1 MSAPRTG
8 AGRHPAARRPATRRP
23 ATCRPAART
32 PAFKRS
38 AYEQEAEQFLAERA
52 EETYRCFA
60 GLRDRLAVAEI
71 YERHASLFA
80 RSSIDALHTLTDGG
94 GPEAARDR
102 ALLAFATDGFVD
114 HGVATLTDAI
124 ATAEA
129 TAVVIWRGEE
139 IPYRALR
146 IRISEIDGRAERN
159 ALYASYLEAEEAIN
173 PRRQERIEQIG
184 AWARQ
189 LGYADYVELVAVTR
203 GYDPDALGLA
213 ARGFLD
219 ELETQYFSALRRY
232 LARIEIEQGDASLA
246 DLWYLLRGTGWD
258 HWFDSRHLM
267 AVLDATLRGL
277 GIDLQAQA
285 GATLDVA
292 ARPNKS
298 SRAFVSV
305 VHAPRDVRLV
315 IQPNGGW
322 DDYAAAL
329 HEAGHLEHF
338 LHVDPDLPLPFR
350 VLGDQSV
357 TEGYA
362 QAFERL
368 VGEPAW
374 LVEQLGMPPEHADAF
389 ADFFAFF
396 ILERLR
402 GLVARHLHQ
411 LRLYRGGEIAVQ
423 RAHFAG
429 LMTMLTGVRHP
440 EERFLVTVDDGML
453 GGAYLRGAMLGASLT
468 DHLKPRHGETW
479 WRGEAAGDTLRR
491 AWRRG
496 QEWNAEQVVA
506 HLGYDSLD
514 WRPVVRQIRAKLIG
528 EMSGYGGPNITTRAG
543 TRKV

>member
-1 MSAPRTG
+1 MSAPRTA
-8 AGRHPAARRPATRRP
+8 AGRRPAGRRP
-23 ATCRPAART
+23 AAGRPPLRPT
-32 PAFKRS
+32 AFKRI
-38 AYEQEAEQFLAERA
+38 AYEQEAEQFLAERE
-52 EETYRCFA
+52 EETYLCFA
-60 GLRDRLAVAEI
+60 GLRDQLAVAEI
-71 YERHASLFA
+71 YERHVSLFA
-80 RSSIDALHTLTDGG
+80 RSSIDALRKLAEGE

-102 ALLAFATDGFVD
+102 ALLAFATDGFIER
-114 HGVATLTDAI
+114 GVSTLTDAI

-129 TAVVIWRGEE
+129 NAVVIWRGEE
-139 IPYRALR
+139 IRFRALR
-146 IRISEIDGRAERN
+146 GRISEIDGRAERN

-173 PRRQERIEQIG
+173 PLRQERIERIG

-189 LGYADYVELVAVTR
+189 LGYADYVELVATTR
-203 GYDPDALGLA
+203 GYDPDALGLE

-246 DLWYLLRGTGWD
+246 DLWYLLRGAGWD
-258 HWFDSRHLM
+258 HWFDERHLF
-267 AVLDATLRGL
+267 AVLQATLQGL
-277 GIDLQAQA
+277 AIDLSAQPS
-285 GATLDVA
+285 ATLDVA

-298 SRAFVSV
+298 SRAFVSLIGV
-305 VHAPRDVRLV
+305 PGEVRLV
-315 IQPNGGW
+315 VQPNGGW
-322 DDYAAAL
+322 GDYAAVL
-329 HEAGHLEHF
+329 REAGQLESL
-338 LHVDPDLPLPFR
+338 LHIDPDLPLPFR
-350 VLGDQSV
+350 ALGDRSV
-357 TEGYA
+357 SEGYA
-362 QAFERL
+362 LLFERL

-374 LVEQLGMPPEHADAF
+374 LTEQVGMPSEHADGF

-396 ILERLR
+396 ILEGMR
-402 GLVARHLHQ
+402 GLVASLLHQ
-411 LRLYRGGEIAVQ
+411 LRLHRGGEAAVQ

-453 GGAYLRGAMLGASLT
+453 AAAHLRGAMFDASLT
-468 DHLKPRHGETW
+468 DYLKERHGEAW
-479 WRGEAAGDTLRR
+479 WRSEAAGDTLRR

-528 EMSGYGGPNITTRAG
+528 EMSGYGGPNITTLAG